1 MKTRSMLLAAATAL
15 CAIFAGAPAFAQNC
29 ELKIGSMGPMSG
41 GAAQW
46 GLAMDGAARLVAAEY
61 NSKGGIKIGDKT
73 CHISVIPYD
82 SKYTADGAAA
92 GSNALA
98 AQGAHFI
105 IGPVG
110 APEATGIKPI
120 LGRNEQ
126 IAWNGSFAKDAI
138 MPRYPLMFHLGPGPG
153 AWAPSVIKEALK
165 VLEDQVRGVD
175 RAERPGRHR
184 YRLGRC

>member
-1 MKTRSMLLAAATAL
+1 MTFQRALLAATAVACL
-15 CAIFAGAPAFAQNC
+15 TVTGGLSQAQAAC

-46 GLAMDGAARLVAAEY
+46 GLAMDAAARMAAAEY
-61 NSKGGIKIGDKT
+61 NSEGGIKIGNQT
-73 CHISVIPYD
+73 CQVTVVPYD

-98 AQGAHFI
+98 AQGIHFI

-120 LGRNEQ
+120 LGRNDQ
-126 IAWNGSFAKDAI
+126 IAWNGSYAKDALA
-138 MPRYPLMFHLGPGPG
+138 PRYPLMFHLGLAPAHGPI
-153 AWAPSVIKEALK
+153 P
-165 VLEDQVRGVD
+165 
-175 RAERPGRHR
+175 
-184 YRLGRC
+184 